1 MVDIRDSRVREYIL
15 NSVGEEGVKVAEM
28 LQDRGDATDTQLAEV
43 LQTKP
48 SHVRKILYSLYEAR
62 AAEYRKE
69 KDKETGWLTFHWL
82 ATPDQALH
90 AVDVKVKRE
99 IGSLE
104 DQIRSIEGRD
114 FYACPSGHERFDFN
128 EASSVEFRCPQ
139 HGELLEAQDNDNE
152 LEEMRGRLQSLL
164 QYLDHLHGGSPG
176 SMA

>member
-1 MVDIRDSRVREYIL
+1 MVDVQDLRVREYIQDV
-15 NSVGEEGVKVAEM
+15 VGDEGVRVAE
-28 LQDRGDATDTQLAEV
+28 LLEQKGDATDVQLAEV

-90 AVDVKVKRE
+90 AIDVKVKRE

-104 DQIRSIEGRD
+104 EQIRSIEGRD
-114 FYACPSGHERFDFN
+114 FYACPQGQERFDFT
-128 EASSVEFRCPQ
+128 EAANVEFRCPA
-139 HGELLEAQDNDNE
+139 HGELLQAQDNRTE
-152 LEEMRGRLQSLL
+152 IEQMRGKLQSLVA
-164 QYLDHLHGGSPG
+164 YLDRIHNP
-176 SMA
+176 ATPA